1 MGAKSVPGIVIAISA
16 KGDESE
22 RAVVDDFDPNY
33 RTRFR
38 IVAGGNASMVC
49 RRRR

>member
-1 MGAKSVPGIVIAISA
+1 MIATSV

-22 RAVVDDFDPNY
+22 RAVANDFDPDY

-38 IVAGGNASMVC
+38 IMGGGNQPVVC
-49 RRRR
+49 GRRR